1 MLIIDGDYPMAYGG
15 VDLDRDLTLPI
26 DEIRGSSFRH
36 TALNGS
42 PDAETMACLPE
53 MRKGLVRFS
62 HSVSIFF
69 LLKRR
74 PIPISRCY

>member
-53 MRKGLVRFS
+53 MR
-62 HSVSIFF
+62 
-69 LLKRR
+69 
-74 PIPISRCY
+74 